1 MARLVVYT
9 SFSFLLDTFD
19 VSLRAKHPD
28 DHFHLVTFRDHPKR
42 VFERIKEETEAGEE
56 TADIVLGPHW
66 MILNLQRAGLL
77 RAYDSPVFGQYPA
90 EFFDRKGGWCATA
103 LSPVGMAYN
112 TNLVKGADEPQTLQD
127 ATDPKWS
134 GKLAVHEITNNAE
147 GQMGLTYLTTLRRVW
162 GNKKWEA
169 LVDRLSQLKTMGY
182 QCMPDMA
189 LNIGLGHSYLGFP
202 ATRACVSYQ
211 VEMQE
216 MPIKLKMPED
226 VPYMATFAPTV
237 GLVKGGENQE
247 WGERAFNFAI
257 SEDWQARVEGLGGKT
272 PARPGSASQ
281 PLPAEK
287 IVYFPTL
294 EDAANLDACLG
305 ILKAKLTGESSN
317 AVELAAR

>member
-9 SFSFLLDTFD
+9 SFSFLLDSFD
-19 VSLRAKHPD
+19 VSLRARYPE

-42 VFERIKEETEAGEE
+42 VFEKIQEETEAGME

-77 RAYDSPVFGQYPA
+77 RAYESPMFSQYPS
-90 EFFDRKGGWCATA
+90 EFYDPKGAWCATA

-112 TNLVKGADEPQTLQD
+112 TNLVTGADVPRTLYD

-134 GKLAVHEITNNAE
+134 GKLAVHEITDNAE
-147 GQMGLTYLTTLRRVW
+147 GQMGLTYLTTLRRIL
-162 GNKKWEA
+162 GDKKWDG
-169 LVDRLSQLKTMGY
+169 LVDRLSRLTTTGY

-189 LNIGLGHSYLGFP
+189 LNIGLGHSHLGFP

-237 GLVKGGENQE
+237 GLVKGSKNQE
-247 WGERAFNFAI
+247 WGEKAFNFTI

-281 PLPAEK
+281 PLPSDRE

-294 EDAANLDACLG
+294 QDAANLDDCLKV
-305 ILKAKLTGESSN
+305 LRAKLRHSTEI
-317 AVELAAR
+317 LAPPI

>member
-1 MARLVVYT
+1 MSRLVVYT

-19 VSLRAKHPD
+19 VSLRSRYPE

-42 VFERIKEETEAGEE
+42 VFEKIKEETEAGVE

-77 RAYDSPVFGQYPA
+77 RAYDSPAFAQYPS
-90 EFFDRKGGWCATA
+90 EFFDSRGAWCATA

-112 TNLVKGADEPQTLQD
+112 TNLVTGTDAPHTLTD
-127 ATDPKWS
+127 ATDSKWS

-147 GQMGLTYLTTLRRVW
+147 GQMGLTYFTTLRRIL
-162 GNKKWEA
+162 GSKKWDG
-169 LVDRLSQLKTMGY
+169 LVDRLAQLTTTGY

-216 MPIKLKMPED
+216 MPIKLQMPED
-226 VPYMATFAPTV
+226 VPYMATFAPSV
-237 GLVKGGENQE
+237 GLVKGSKNQE
-247 WGERAFNFAI
+247 WGEKAFDFAI

-281 PLPAEK
+281 PLSAEK
-287 IVYFPTL
+287 EVVYFPTL
-294 EDAANLDACLG
+294 DDAANLDDCLQV
-305 ILKAKLTGESSN
+305 LKAKLLHSTEVLASS
-317 AVELAAR
+317 

>member
-1 MARLVVYT
+1 MSRLVVYT

-19 VSLRAKHPD
+19 VSLRSKYPE

-42 VFERIKEETEAGEE
+42 VFEKIKEETEAGVE
-56 TADIVLGPHW
+56 TADIVLSPHW

-77 RAYDSPVFGQYPA
+77 RAYDSPGFAQYPA
-90 EFFDRKGGWCATA
+90 EFFDSTGAWCATA

-112 TNLVKGADEPQTLQD
+112 TNLVTGTDAPRSLNE
-127 ATDPKWS
+127 ATDMKWS

-147 GQMGLTYLTTLRRVW
+147 GQMGLTYLTTLRRVL
-162 GNKKWEA
+162 GNKKWDG
-169 LVDRLSQLKTMGY
+169 LVDRLSQLTTTGY

-237 GLVKGGENQE
+237 GLVKGSKNQE
-247 WGERAFNFAI
+247 WGEKAFNFAI

-281 PLPAEK
+281 TLPADKE

-294 EDAANLDACLG
+294 EDAANLEDCLQV
-305 ILKAKLTGESSN
+305 LKAKLGHPTKILASS
-317 AVELAAR
+317 